1 MRTISDGIEL
11 ELTHKSNTAKCRLEE
26 SQRVFGYRLLLVGI
40 VPLVAAFTLMAC
52 NSTPTVTVAP
62 QVIEVDEASE
72 RNAPVETALEGVR
85 DGDQGTLVVYSG
97 RSESLVAPIIEQF
110 EEETGIEVS
119 VKYGKSG
126 EIAAT
131 LLEEGDHSPA
141 DVFFAQDPAGLG
153 EVANASMFKSLPTTI
168 TEKVPVWARSS
179 EGEWVGISGR
189 ARVVVY
195 NTDNL
200 TPNQIPASME
210 DFTKPEWKGRIGWAP
225 TNGSFQAMVTA
236 MRVAWGDEKTREWLL
251 GIHANEPKVY
261 PNNTPTVSAAEAGEV
276 DVGFVNHY
284 YLYRFLAEEGEEF
297 GARNFHVTDGGPGG
311 IILVAGGG
319 ILKSSTNEENAE
331 RFFNFMLSDVAQQ
344 YFAGQTYEY
353 PLIEGI
359 ETNSLL
365 TPLDELNNPNIDMA
379 SLDDLA
385 GTQAMLRDLGIL
397 N

>member
-1 MRTISDGIEL
+1 M
-11 ELTHKSNTAKCRLEE
+11 
-26 SQRVFGYRLLLVGI
+26 FGYRLTLVGI
-40 VPLVAAFTLMAC
+40 ALLVAALALMAC
-52 NSTPTVTVAP
+52 DSAPAATVAP
-62 QVIEVDEASE
+62 QTAEVNGANDRSVPLDTASE
-72 RNAPVETALEGVR
+72 EAP
-85 DGDQGTLVVYSG
+85 DGNPGKLVVYSG

-110 EEETGIEVS
+110 EEETGIDVA

-131 LLEEGDHSPA
+131 LLEEGDRSPA
-141 DVFFAQDPAGLG
+141 DVFFSQDPAGLG
-153 EVANASMFKSLPTTI
+153 EVANAGMLDSLPTGI
-168 TEKVPVWARSS
+168 TEKVPAWARSP
-179 EGEWVGISGR
+179 ERKWVGISGR

-200 TPNQIPASME
+200 TPDRMPARME
-210 DFTKPEWKGRIGWAP
+210 DFTKHEWKGRIGWAP
-225 TNGSFQAMVTA
+225 TNASFQAMVTA
-236 MRVAWGDEKTREWLL
+236 MRVAWGEKKTREWLM

-284 YLYRFLAEEGEEF
+284 YLYRFLAEDGEEF
-297 GARNFHVTDGGPGG
+297 GARNYHVTDGGPGG

-319 ILKSSTNEENAE
+319 VLKSSANKRNAE
-331 RFFNFMLSDVAQQ
+331 RFFDFMLSDTAQR

-359 ETNSLL
+359 ETNHLL
-365 TPLDELNNPNIDMA
+365 TPLDEINNPNIDMA

>member
-1 MRTISDGIEL
+1 MI
-11 ELTHKSNTAKCRLEE
+11 
-26 SQRVFGYRLLLVGI
+26 GYRLSLACI
-40 VPLVAAFTLMAC
+40 APFVAAFTLIAC
-52 NSTPTVTVAP
+52 GSIPAVTVAP
-62 QVIEVDEASE
+62 QLIEIDKTGEK
-72 RNAPVETALEGVR
+72 NAPVDTVLEEVR
-85 DGDQGTLVVYSG
+85 GGDPGSLVVYSG

-110 EEETGIEVS
+110 EEETGIEVA

-153 EVANASMFKSLPTTI
+153 EVANAAMFKSLPASI
-168 TEKVPVWARSS
+168 TEKVPVWARSP

-200 TPNQIPASME
+200 TPNQMPNSME

-236 MRVAWGDEKTREWLL
+236 MRVAWGEEKTREWLL
-251 GIHANEPKVY
+251 GIQANEPKVY
-261 PNNTPTVSAAEAGEV
+261 PKNTPTVAAAGTGEV

-297 GARNFHVTDGGPGG
+297 GARNYHVIDGGPGG
-311 IILVAGGG
+311 IVLVAGGG
-319 ILKSSTNEENAE
+319 ILKSSANKENAE
-331 RFFNFMLSDVAQQ
+331 RFFDFMLSDAAQQ

-353 PLIEGI
+353 PMIEGI

-365 TPLDELNNPNIDMA
+365 TPLDEINNPNIDMA

-385 GTQAMLRDLGIL
+385 GTQAMLRNLGIL

>member
-1 MRTISDGIEL
+1 
-11 ELTHKSNTAKCRLEE
+11 LEE

-62 QVIEVDEASE
+62 QVIEVNEASE
-72 RNAPVETALEGVR
+72 RIAPVETALEGVR

-297 GARNFHVTDGGPGG
+297 GARNYHVTDGGPGG

>member
-1 MRTISDGIEL
+1 M
-11 ELTHKSNTAKCRLEE
+11 
-26 SQRVFGYRLLLVGI
+26 FGYRLLLVGI

-52 NSTPTVTVAP
+52 NSTPTVAVAP
-62 QVIEVDEASE
+62 QVIEVNEASE

-331 RFFNFMLSDVAQQ
+331 RFFNFMLSDVAQR

-365 TPLDELNNPNIDMA
+365 TPLDEINNPNIDMA